1 MRRYACGTL
10 SNYKSV
16 DFCTV
21 KEVDNMKNKEMKK
34 PILNELDDDALDHVS
49 GGIEVGDEAFLNV
62 SVWNDNTIQHPDP
75 SEERAV

>member
-1 MRRYACGTL
+1 M
-10 SNYKSV
+10 
-16 DFCTV
+16 
-21 KEVDNMKNKEMKK
+21 ENKEMKK